1 MVYMDDM
8 SDTMLCPVSGTM
20 TGGGGR
26 VMRGRMGSSIG
37 TEVTQQEVG
46 DLLDTLL
53 ELSLASNHCYGSL

>member
-1 MVYMDDM
+1 
-8 SDTMLCPVSGTM
+8 MLCPVSGTM

-26 VMRGRMGSSIG
+26 VMRGRIGSSIG

-46 DLLDTLL
+46 DLLETLL